1 MRIFPIFLACSMVL
15 SGTSVMAQEE
25 FGSGVEEIQQDNTNG
40 AEEFLADFS
49 MEDSEFTAEDETE
62 SFQSGEEFQ
71 DHEDFQN
78 GEESIS
84 EEIRYIK
91 GRPLTEEEKEEQL
104 APIKELTPL
113 DPGIQVD
120 SDLESVYSAYGE
132 SAASY
137 PGNL

>member
-1 MRIFPIFLACSMVL
+1 
-15 SGTSVMAQEE
+15 
-25 FGSGVEEIQQDNTNG
+25 
-40 AEEFLADFS
+40 

-91 GRPLTEEEKEEQL
+91 GRPLTGRGKEEQL

-120 SDLESVYSAYGE
+120 RSGICLFCIRRECWHLTRKPMMPDNWG
-132 SAASY
+132 
-137 PGNL
+137 